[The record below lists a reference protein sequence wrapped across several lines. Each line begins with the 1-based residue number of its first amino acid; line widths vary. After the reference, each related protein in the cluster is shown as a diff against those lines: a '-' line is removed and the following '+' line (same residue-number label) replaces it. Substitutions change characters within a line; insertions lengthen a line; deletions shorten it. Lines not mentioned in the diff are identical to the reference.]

1 MSVFL
6 TGGTCY
12 LGYHLL
18 SLLSHGKEDLVSF
31 ASEEPPVGVK
41 LQHVKYITADL
52 LDFKSILHALNEHKP
67 TEIYHMV
74 SQGFSLGSKE
84 NKPNTI
90 LQMLILG
97 TQNLFEAVRLTV
109 PKARVLLISSSEIY
123 GAGRG
128 VVDVIHRETDQVTPY
143 TPYATAMASC
153 ELLAK
158 QFCFANNLDIV
169 TIRPFSS
176 TGPFQ
181 EKKFVLP
188 SVAAQIAAIEMF
200 DGETAIYTGNLD
212 VSRDY
217 LDIRDQAR
225 AIAMLAKRANT
236 REVYNVCCGKART
249 IRDLVNYLISLSGCP
264 IETRIDPSLERA
276 IDIPLLVGSPEK
288 IMSLT
293 GWKPL
298 ISIEDSLKDLY
309 SDIKNRLSLPPLQPL
324 KVM

>member
-1 MSVFL
+1 MTIFI
-6 TGGTCY
+6 TGGTCF

-18 SLLSHGKEDLVSF
+18 SLLSHGKDKLVSYS
-31 ASEEPPVGVK
+31 AEDHESHK
-41 LQHVKYITADL
+41 TLQDVTYLTGDL
-52 LDFKSILHALNEHKP
+52 LDFKSLVQVLGEHRP

-74 SQGFSLGSKE
+74 SQGFSLGTSQL
-84 NKPNTI
+84 KPNAI
-90 LQMLILG
+90 LQLLILG

-109 PKARVLLISSSEIY
+109 PKARVLLVSSSEIY

-128 VVDVIHRETDQVTPY
+128 VVDIIHRETDPPIPF
-143 TPYATAMASC
+143 TPYATALAAC

-158 QFCFANNLDIV
+158 QFIVAHSLDIV

-181 EKKFVLP
+181 ERKFVLP
-188 SVAAQIAAIEMF
+188 SVAVQIASIEMY

-217 LDIRDQAR
+217 LDVRDQAR
-225 AIAMLAKRANT
+225 AIAMLAKRAKT
-236 REVYNVCCGKART
+236 GEVYNVCSGKART
-249 IRDLVNYLISLSGCP
+249 IRDLVNFLISLSGCP
-264 IETRIDPSLERA
+264 IETRIDPALERA

-288 IMSLT
+288 IMTLT

-309 SDIKNRLSLPPLQPL
+309 SDIKNRLQANSPATLT
-324 KVM
+324 

>member
-1 MSVFL
+1 MSIFL
-6 TGGTCY
+6 TGGTCC

-18 SLLSHGKEDLVSF
+18 SLLSHGRENLVSF
-31 ASEEPPVGVK
+31 SSEEPPPGVK
-41 LQHVKYITADL
+41 LQHVNYITGDL
-52 LDFKSILHALNEHKP
+52 LDFKSILHSLSDTRP
-67 TEIYHMV
+67 TEIFHMV

-84 NKPNTI
+84 TRPSAI
-90 LQMLILG
+90 LQSLILG
-97 TQNLFEAVRLTV
+97 TYNLFEAARLTV
-109 PKARVLLISSSEIY
+109 PKARILLVSSAEIY

-128 VVDVIHRETDQVTPY
+128 IVDVIHRESDLPTPY

-158 QFCFANNLDIV
+158 QYCCAHNLDIV

-176 TGPFQ
+176 TGPHQ

-188 SVAAQIAAIEMF
+188 SVAAQIASIEMF

-217 LDIRDQAR
+217 LDVRDQAR

-236 REVYNVCCGKART
+236 AEVYNVCSGKART

-264 IETRIDPSLERA
+264 IETRIDPALERV

-288 IMSLT
+288 IMNLT

-309 SDIKNRLSLPPLQPL
+309 SDIKNRLPQPFNQL
-324 KVM
+324 K

>member
-1 MSVFL
+1 MSIFL
-6 TGGTCY
+6 TGGTCC

-18 SLLSHGKEDLVSF
+18 SLLSHGKDRLVSYS
-31 ASEEPPVGVK
+31 AEDNESPK
-41 LQHVKYITADL
+41 TLQDVTYVTGDL
-52 LDFKSILHALNEHKP
+52 LDFKNLLQALGEHRP

-74 SQGFSLGSKE
+74 SQGFSLGTSQL
-84 NKPNTI
+84 KPNAI
-90 LQMLILG
+90 LQLLILG

-109 PKARVLLISSSEIY
+109 PKARVLLVSSSEIY

-128 VVDVIHRETDQVTPY
+128 VVDVIHRETDPPIPF
-143 TPYATAMASC
+143 TPYATALAAC

-158 QFCFANNLDIV
+158 QFICAHSLDIV

-176 TGPFQ
+176 TGPYQ
-181 EKKFVLP
+181 ERKFVLP
-188 SVAAQIAAIEMF
+188 SVAVQIASIEMY

-217 LDIRDQAR
+217 LDVRDQAR

-236 REVYNVCCGKART
+236 GEVYNVCSGKART
-249 IRDLVNYLISLSGCP
+249 IRDLVNFLISLSGCP
-264 IETRIDPSLERA
+264 IETRIDPALERA

-288 IMSLT
+288 IMTLT

-309 SDIKNRLSLPPLQPL
+309 TDIKNRLQAKSPAPLT
-324 KVM
+324 